1 MPCGPTAHTC
11 MLTHTYT
18 RMHACA
24 RTHTLLT
31 GTTASGIHTS
41 ALPGPELQP
50 STQHPA
56 RCPAATR
63 TGPGG
68 AEPHGGLQAGM
79 QPLHPD
85 PPASGSHLRLPQS
98 AHQSISLVPVLA
110 PATSSRRPAGPGK
123 RPRAEFLQEAS
134 WLESISVA
142 LLLEIHG
149 CEHLTHRGSV
159 ASAAAGV
166 QETDGE
172 TPGLGAVRC
181 RWVRGGSGWRRLQEA
196 REEEPWKA
204 APQFPLC
211 RIGRMVSTSRWVTAQ
226 ACLNPQALGTQN
238 LRDHLGW
245 RGQRRGSS
253 PQNAHTHLASGGALG
268 RPLKPSGSRKSPSYR
283 RAHTHAGICGWKTEA
298 QTHQSNCVRAR
309 VDPITKTGKPRFRDA
324 KQNRPQITQR
334 GGSGYEASLPCAPSG
349 RGPGSPPH
357 TPGAPEDA
365 EAAAS
370 GGGGG
375 RGAPHPPPPSRAQ
388 RRLANVRVRG
398 GESDWAQT

>member
-31 GTTASGIHTS
+31 GTPASGIRTS

-50 STQHPA
+50 GTQHPA
-56 RCPAATR
+56 RCPAAAR

-85 PPASGSHLRLPQS
+85 PPTSGSHLRLPQS
-98 AHQSISLVPVLA
+98 AHQGISLVPVLA

-159 ASAAAGV
+159 ASAATGV
-166 QETDGE
+166 QETHGE
-172 TPGLGAVRC
+172 TPALGAVRC

-211 RIGRMVSTSRWVTAQ
+211 SNVGLTSREPWQV
-226 ACLNPQALGTQN
+226 P
-238 LRDHLGW
+238 
-245 RGQRRGSS
+245 
-253 PQNAHTHLASGGALG
+253 
-268 RPLKPSGSRKSPSYR
+268 
-283 RAHTHAGICGWKTEA
+283 
-298 QTHQSNCVRAR
+298 
-309 VDPITKTGKPRFRDA
+309 
-324 KQNRPQITQR
+324 
-334 GGSGYEASLPCAPSG
+334 SLP
-349 RGPGSPPH
+349 
-357 TPGAPEDA
+357 
-365 EAAAS
+365 
-370 GGGGG
+370 
-375 RGAPHPPPPSRAQ
+375 
-388 RRLANVRVRG
+388 
-398 GESDWAQT
+398 